1 MIFSLCGLAKNR
13 AFSFF
18 WRRET
23 NDPPPAIC
31 GDRPQGCL
39 PREEGAAAQT
49 LAPAG
54 CGDGTEVDGAED
66 DAGEGGAG
74 RWALRCP
81 TPAAPS
87 APTLHHHASGR
98 RCSIGVER
106 PSVRDELA
114 GAVEVRW

>member
-13 AFSFF
+13 AFSF
-18 WRRET
+18 WRET
-23 NDPPPAIC
+23 T
-31 GDRPQGCL
+31 RPLRFVVTGQGCL